1 MLALRLARGVF
12 PTAPVKPLTAFVVN
26 ALDKARCLRKG
37 SIDVSG

>member
-26 ALDKARCLRKG
+26 AREKARCLRKE
-37 SIDVSG
+37 IMYVSG